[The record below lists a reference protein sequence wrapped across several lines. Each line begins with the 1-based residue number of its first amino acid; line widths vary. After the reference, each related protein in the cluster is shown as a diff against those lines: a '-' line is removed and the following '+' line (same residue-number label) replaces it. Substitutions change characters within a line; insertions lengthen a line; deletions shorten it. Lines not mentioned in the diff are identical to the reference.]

1 MSGTQPSMEVSV
13 QDVKRMMDAGE
24 KFLLLDV
31 RQPKEYDTARIA
43 GSLLVP
49 LSELPQRVEE
59 LRAHAGRPIVT
70 HCHKG
75 MRSLQAAQWLR
86 GQGLTDVRSMAG
98 GIEEWSQSIDPGVP
112 RY

>member
-1 MSGTQPSMEVSV
+1 MSGTQPPMEIAV
-13 QDVKRMMDAGE
+13 QDVKRMMDTGE

-43 GSLLVP
+43 GSMLVP

-59 LRAHAGRPIVT
+59 LRAHADRPIIT

-86 GQGLTDVRSMAG
+86 NQGFTVVRSMAG
-98 GIEEWSQSIDPGVP
+98 GIDDWSLKIDPTIP

>member
-1 MSGTQPSMEVSV
+1 MTDTQSIEVGV
-13 QDVKRMMDAGE
+13 QEVKRMLDAGE

-31 RQPKEYDTARIA
+31 RQPKEYDTARIPGA
-43 GSLLVP
+43 MLLP
-49 LSELPQRVEE
+49 LSELPKRVEE
-59 LRAHAGRPIVT
+59 LRAYVGQPIVT

-86 GQGLTDVRSMAG
+86 SQGFADTRSMAG
-98 GIEEWSQSIDPGVP
+98 GIEEWSLKIDPKVP

>member
-1 MSGTQPSMEVSV
+1 MPGTPPPLEVSV
-13 QDVKRMMDAGE
+13 QEVKRMMDAGE

-43 GSLLVP
+43 GAQLVP
-49 LSELPQRVEE
+49 LSELPQRVGE
-59 LRAHAGRPIVT
+59 LRAHAGGTIIT

-86 GQGLTDVRSMAG
+86 GQGFSDVRSMAG
-98 GIEEWSQSIDPGVP
+98 GIEAWSQQIDPGVP
-112 RY
+112 KY